1 MIKVAMVLGHDLL
14 IPNEDIRV
22 YREALALINEGYEVT
37 VFCWARRLEKYET
50 KWKAEKDGIKVV
62 RIFEELKGG
71 FFSKVKSF
79 RKALNKLEEK
89 VAEYEP
95 EIVHAH
101 DLEVL
106 DVAVNIKNKLGSK
119 IIFDSHEDW
128 PMLEKVQN
136 WFVGK
141 YYERKQKKLI
151 GNVDALLTV
160 SDELAVRLE
169 GGTVLYNSELLK
181 TVDKPVLHDRFGL
194 NGVVAGYIGALRKPI
209 LEEILEAASKVNA
222 LSVLIVGGP
231 PKGQAGYT
239 NMIKELEE
247 LAIEKGANAKFTGP
261 LPYSMMNECYAAC
274 DILMVGHY
282 VDKRLRDYAIPKKL
296 LDAMAYKVPVI
307 VGPYDARKKIVERY
321 ECGIVTEDWAKALTK
336 LSNDKSLRKKM
347 GENGYKAFKMN
358 YTWEAQE
365 QKLLQIYRDLLDKK
379 RTIKDE

>member
-37 VFCWARRLEKYET
+37 VFCWARRLEKYDT
-50 KWKAEKDGIKVV
+50 KWKTEKDGIKVV

-79 RKALNKLEEK
+79 RKALKKLEEK

-95 EIVHAH
+95 DIVHAH

-106 DVAVNIKNKLGSK
+106 DVAVNIKNKLETK

-151 GNVDALLTV
+151 GNIDALLTV
-160 SDELAVRLE
+160 SDELAVRFE
-169 GGTVLYNSELLK
+169 GGTVLYNSELLE
-181 TVDKPVLHDRFGL
+181 TVEKPVLHDRFGL
-194 NGVVAGYIGALRKPI
+194 DGIVAGYIGALRKPI

-239 NMIKELEE
+239 DMIKELEE

-307 VGPYDARKKIVERY
+307 VGPYDARKKIVKRY
-321 ECGIVTEDWAKALTK
+321 DCGIVSEDWAEALTT

-365 QKLLQIYRDLLDKK
+365 QKLLEIYSNLLNEKTDN
-379 RTIKDE
+379 

>member
-14 IPNEDIRV
+14 IPNEDFRV

-50 KWKAEKDGIKVV
+50 KWKVEKDGIKVV

-79 RKALNKLEEK
+79 RKALKKLEEK

-95 EIVHAH
+95 DIVHAH

-106 DVAVNIKNKLGSK
+106 DVAVNIKKKLESK

-151 GNVDALLTV
+151 GNIDALLTV
-160 SDELAVRLE
+160 SDELAVRLG
-169 GGTVLYNSELLK
+169 GGTVLYNSELLE
-181 TVDKPVLHDRFGL
+181 TVEKPVLHDRFGL
-194 NGVVAGYIGALRKPI
+194 NGIVAGYIGALRKPI

-239 NMIKELEE
+239 DMIKELEE

-307 VGPYDARKKIVERY
+307 VGPYDARKKIVKRY
-321 ECGIVTEDWAKALTK
+321 DCGIVTEDWAEALTT
-336 LSNDKSLRKKM
+336 LSNDKSLREKM

-365 QKLLQIYRDLLDKK
+365 QKLLEIYSDLLNKK
-379 RTIKDE
+379 TDN

>member
-37 VFCWARRLEKYET
+37 VFCWARRLEKYDT
-50 KWKAEKDGIKVV
+50 KWKTEKDGIKVV

-79 RKALNKLEEK
+79 RKALKKLEEK

-95 EIVHAH
+95 DIVHAH

-106 DVAVNIKNKLGSK
+106 DVAVNIKNKLETK

-151 GNVDALLTV
+151 GNIDALLTV

-169 GGTVLYNSELLK
+169 GGTVLYNSELLE
-181 TVDKPVLHDRFGL
+181 TVEKPVLHDRFGL
-194 NGVVAGYIGALRKPI
+194 DGIVAGYIGALRKPI

-239 NMIKELEE
+239 DMIKELEE

-307 VGPYDARKKIVERY
+307 VGPYDARKKIVKRY
-321 ECGIVTEDWAKALTK
+321 DCGIVSEDWAEALTT

-365 QKLLQIYRDLLDKK
+365 QKLLEIYSNLLNEKTDN
-379 RTIKDE
+379 

>member
-79 RKALNKLEEK
+79 RKALKKLEEK

-95 EIVHAH
+95 DIVHAH

-160 SDELAVRLE
+160 SDELAVRLG
-169 GGTVLYNSELLK
+169 GGTVLYNSELLE
-181 TVDKPVLHDRFGL
+181 TVEKPVLHDRFGL
-194 NGVVAGYIGALRKPI
+194 NGIVAGYIGALRKPI

>member
-181 TVDKPVLHDRFGL
+181 TVEKPVLHDRFGL

>member
-37 VFCWARRLEKYET
+37 VFCWARRLEKYDT
-50 KWKAEKDGIKVV
+50 KWKTEKDGIKVV

-79 RKALNKLEEK
+79 RKALKKLEEK

-95 EIVHAH
+95 DIVHAH

-106 DVAVNIKNKLGSK
+106 DVAVNIKNKLETK

-151 GNVDALLTV
+151 GNIDALLTV
-160 SDELAVRLE
+160 SDELAVRLD
-169 GGTVLYNSELLK
+169 GGTVLYNSELLE
-181 TVDKPVLHDRFGL
+181 TVEKPVLHDRFGL
-194 NGVVAGYIGALRKPI
+194 DGIVAGYIGALRKPI

-239 NMIKELEE
+239 DMIKELEE

-307 VGPYDARKKIVERY
+307 VGPYDARKKIVKRY
-321 ECGIVTEDWAKALTK
+321 DCGIVSEDWAEALTT

-365 QKLLQIYRDLLDKK
+365 QKLLEIYSNLLNEKTDN
-379 RTIKDE
+379 

>member
-1 MIKVAMVLGHDLL
+1 MILGHDLL

-62 RIFEELKGG
+62 RIFEDLRGG
-71 FFSKVKSF
+71 FFSKAKSF
-79 RKALNKLEEK
+79 RKALRKLEDE
-89 VAEYEP
+89 VAKYEP
-95 EIVHAH
+95 DIVHAH

-106 DVAVNIKNKLGSK
+106 DVAVNIKNKLGAK
-119 IIFDSHEDW
+119 IVFDSHEDW

-160 SDELAVRLE
+160 SDELALRLG

-181 TVDKPVLHDRFGL
+181 TVKEPVLHDRFGL
-194 NGVVAGYIGALRKPI
+194 DGIVAGYIGGLRKPI

-222 LSVLIVGGP
+222 LSILIVGGP

-239 NMIKELEE
+239 NMIEELEE

-282 VDKRLRDYAIPKKL
+282 VDRRLRDYAMPKKL

-307 VGPYDARKKIVERY
+307 VGPYEARQKVVERY
-321 ECGIVTEDWAKALTK
+321 ECGLVTEDWAGALST
-336 LSNDKSLRKKM
+336 LSNDKELRKKM

-365 QKLLQIYRDLLDKK
+365 KKMLEIYEKLIGNEGEDK
-379 RTIKDE
+379 

>member
-14 IPNEDIRV
+14 IPNEDFRV

-95 EIVHAH
+95 DIVHAH

-106 DVAVNIKNKLGSK
+106 DVAVNIKNKLESK

-151 GNVDALLTV
+151 GNIDALLTV

-169 GGTVLYNSELLK
+169 GGTVLYNSELLE
-181 TVDKPVLHDRFGL
+181 TVEKPVLHDRFGL
-194 NGVVAGYIGALRKPI
+194 NGIVAGYIGALRKPI

-239 NMIKELEE
+239 DMIKELEE

-307 VGPYDARKKIVERY
+307 VGPYDARKKIVKRY
-321 ECGIVTEDWAKALTK
+321 DCGIVTEDWAEALTT

-365 QKLLQIYRDLLDKK
+365 QKLLEIYSDLLNKK
-379 RTIKDE
+379 TDN

>member
-1 MIKVAMVLGHDLL
+1 MRKVAMILGHDLL

-62 RIFEELKGG
+62 RIFEDLRGG
-71 FFSKVKSF
+71 FFSKAKSF
-79 RKALNKLEEK
+79 RKALRKLEDE
-89 VAEYEP
+89 VAKYEP
-95 EIVHAH
+95 DIVHAH

-106 DVAVNIKNKLGSK
+106 DVAVNIKNKLGAK
-119 IIFDSHEDW
+119 IVFDSHEDW

-160 SDELAVRLE
+160 SDELALRLG

-181 TVDKPVLHDRFGL
+181 TVKEPVLHDRFGL
-194 NGVVAGYIGALRKPI
+194 DGIVAGYIGGLRKPI

-222 LSVLIVGGP
+222 LSILIVGGP

-239 NMIKELEE
+239 NMIEELE
-247 LAIEKGANAKFTGP
+247 
-261 LPYSMMNECYAAC
+261 
-274 DILMVGHY
+274 
-282 VDKRLRDYAIPKKL
+282 
-296 LDAMAYKVPVI
+296 
-307 VGPYDARKKIVERY
+307 
-321 ECGIVTEDWAKALTK
+321 
-336 LSNDKSLRKKM
+336 
-347 GENGYKAFKMN
+347 
-358 YTWEAQE
+358 
-365 QKLLQIYRDLLDKK
+365 
-379 RTIKDE
+379 

>member
-37 VFCWARRLEKYET
+37 VFCWARRLEKYDT
-50 KWKAEKDGIKVV
+50 KWKTEKDGIKVV

-79 RKALNKLEEK
+79 RKALKKLEEK

-95 EIVHAH
+95 DIVHAH

-106 DVAVNIKNKLGSK
+106 DVAVNIKNKLETK

-128 PMLEKVQN
+128 SMLEKVQN

-151 GNVDALLTV
+151 GNIDALLTV

-169 GGTVLYNSELLK
+169 GGTVLYNSELLE
-181 TVDKPVLHDRFGL
+181 TVEKPVLHDRFGL
-194 NGVVAGYIGALRKPI
+194 DGIVAGYIGALRKPI
-209 LEEILEAASKVNA
+209 LEEILEAGSKVNA

-239 NMIKELEE
+239 DMIKELEE

-307 VGPYDARKKIVERY
+307 VGPYDARKKIVKRY
-321 ECGIVTEDWAKALTK
+321 DCGIVSEDWAEALTT

-365 QKLLQIYRDLLDKK
+365 QKLLEIYSNLLNEKTDN
-379 RTIKDE
+379 

>member
-1 MIKVAMVLGHDLL
+1 MVLGHDLL

-50 KWKAEKDGIKVV
+50 KWKTKKDGIKVV

-71 FFSKVKSF
+71 FFSKAKSF
-79 RKALNKLEEK
+79 RKALKKLEDE
-89 VAEYEP
+89 VADYKP
-95 EIVHAH
+95 DIVHAH

-119 IIFDSHEDW
+119 IVFDSHEDW

-141 YYERKQKKLI
+141 YYERKQEKLI
-151 GNVDALLTV
+151 KNVDALLTV
-160 SDELAVRLE
+160 SDELALRLG

-181 TVDKPVLHDRFGL
+181 TVDEPVLHDRFGL
-194 NGVVAGYIGALRKPI
+194 DGIVAGYIGGLRRPI

-222 LSVLIVGGP
+222 LSILIVGGP
-231 PKGQAGYT
+231 PKGQAGYA
-239 NMIKELEE
+239 NMIEELEE
-247 LAIEKGANAKFTGP
+247 LAVEKGANAKFTGP

-274 DILMVGHY
+274 DILIVGHY
-282 VDKRLRDYAIPKKL
+282 VDRRLRDYAMPKKL

-307 VGPYDARKKIVERY
+307 VGPYEARQKVVERY
-321 ECGIVTEDWAKALTK
+321 ECGLVTEDWAGALSK
-336 LSNDKSLRKKM
+336 LSNDKELRKKM
-347 GENGYKAFKMN
+347 GNNGYKAFKMN

-365 QKLLQIYRDLLDKK
+365 KKMLDIYEKLIGNEGEDK
-379 RTIKDE
+379 

>member
-37 VFCWARRLEKYET
+37 VFCWARRLEKYDT
-50 KWKAEKDGIKVV
+50 KWKTEKDGIKVV
-62 RIFEELKGG
+62 RIFEELKRG

-79 RKALNKLEEK
+79 RKALKKLEEK

-95 EIVHAH
+95 DIVHAH

-106 DVAVNIKNKLGSK
+106 DVAVNIKNKLETK

-151 GNVDALLTV
+151 GNIDALLTV

-169 GGTVLYNSELLK
+169 GGTVLYNSELLE
-181 TVDKPVLHDRFGL
+181 TVEKPVLHDRFGL
-194 NGVVAGYIGALRKPI
+194 DGIVAGYIGALRKPI

-239 NMIKELEE
+239 DMIKELEE

-307 VGPYDARKKIVERY
+307 VGPYDARKKIVKRY
-321 ECGIVTEDWAKALTK
+321 DCGIVSEDWAEALTT

-365 QKLLQIYRDLLDKK
+365 QKLLEIYSNLLNEKTDN
-379 RTIKDE
+379 

>member
-50 KWKAEKDGIKVV
+50 KWKTEKDGIKVV

-79 RKALNKLEEK
+79 RKALKKLEEK

-95 EIVHAH
+95 DIVHAH

-106 DVAVNIKNKLGSK
+106 DVAVNIKNKLESK

-136 WFVGK
+136 WFIGK

-151 GNVDALLTV
+151 GNIDALLTV

-169 GGTVLYNSELLK
+169 GGTVLYNSELLE
-181 TVDKPVLHDRFGL
+181 TVEKPVLHDRFGL
-194 NGVVAGYIGALRKPI
+194 NGIVAGYIGALRKPI

-239 NMIKELEE
+239 DMIKELEE

-307 VGPYDARKKIVERY
+307 VGPYDARKKIVKRY
-321 ECGIVTEDWAKALTK
+321 DCGIVTEDWAEALTT

-365 QKLLQIYRDLLDKK
+365 QKLLEIYSDLLNKK
-379 RTIKDE
+379 TDN

>member
-14 IPNEDIRV
+14 IPNEDFRV

-95 EIVHAH
+95 DIVHAH

-151 GNVDALLTV
+151 GNIDALLTV

-169 GGTVLYNSELLK
+169 GGTVLYNSELLE
-181 TVDKPVLHDRFGL
+181 TVEKPVLHDRFGL
-194 NGVVAGYIGALRKPI
+194 NGIVAGYIGALRKPI

-239 NMIKELEE
+239 DMIKELEE

-307 VGPYDARKKIVERY
+307 VGPYDARKKIVKRY
-321 ECGIVTEDWAKALTK
+321 DCGIVTEDWAEALTT

-365 QKLLQIYRDLLDKK
+365 QKLLEIYSDLLNKK
-379 RTIKDE
+379 TDN

>member
-37 VFCWARRLEKYET
+37 VFCWARRLEKYDT
-50 KWKAEKDGIKVV
+50 KWKTEKDGIKVV

-79 RKALNKLEEK
+79 RKALKKLEEK

-95 EIVHAH
+95 DIVHAH

-106 DVAVNIKNKLGSK
+106 DVAVNIKNKLETK

-151 GNVDALLTV
+151 GNIDALLTV

-169 GGTVLYNSELLK
+169 GGTVLYNSELLE
-181 TVDKPVLHDRFGL
+181 TVEKPVMHDRFGL
-194 NGVVAGYIGALRKPI
+194 DGVVAGYIGALRKPI

-239 NMIKELEE
+239 DMIKELEE

-307 VGPYDARKKIVERY
+307 VGPYDARKKIVKRY
-321 ECGIVTEDWAKALTK
+321 DCGIVSEDWAEALTT

-365 QKLLQIYRDLLDKK
+365 QKLLGIYSNLLNEKTDN
-379 RTIKDE
+379 